1 MLLSPPHKPLTNG
14 SEGTSVTKRGPA
26 PADGRP
32 WPWLVPA
39 VAILAVFYAV
49 PVLDVFRLA
58 FSDATLI
65 RPPTSWTAAPI
76 RALLGNPALPE
87 VLVTTF
93 VFTAVNVVALQ
104 AFGLAIALTLVRG
117 EARGLRGM
125 TTFRTLV
132 LAAWVVPGI
141 ANGLI
146 WQMLFDEAPYGTLNS
161 LLGFVGIGPV
171 AWLSDPGM
179 ALVSAVIANLW
190 QGTAFSMIVFYAAR
204 KAIDPVIYEVAALDG
219 ASPWRTFRSI
229 TLPLLRTAIAVN
241 TVLVAVQTL
250 NTFDSILAL
259 TGGGP
264 GRATEVLALFTFNTV
279 FYNLDLAGGS
289 VLALIMFAVAMA
301 LATVIHGWL
310 GRTA

>member
-1 MLLSPPHKPLTNG
+1 MTA
-14 SEGTSVTKRGPA
+14 RGPA

-39 VAILAVFYAV
+39 VLVLAAFYAV
-49 PVLDVFRLA
+49 PVADVLRLA
-58 FSDATLI
+58 FSDATLV
-65 RPPTSWTAAPI
+65 RPPERWTTAALS
-76 RALLGNPALPE
+76 ALLADPALPA
-87 VLVTTF
+87 VLRTTIL
-93 VFTAVNVVALQ
+93 FTAVNVIALQ
-104 AFGLAIALTLVRG
+104 VFGLLIALTLVRG

-125 TTFRTLV
+125 TAFRTLV

-161 LLGFVGIGPV
+161 LLGLAGFGPV
-171 AWLSDPGM
+171 AWLSDPEM

-204 KAIDPVIYEVAALDG
+204 KGIDPVLYEVAALDG
-219 ASPWRTFRSI
+219 ASPWRTFRSV
-229 TLPLLRTAIAVN
+229 TLPLLRTAVAVN
-241 TVLVAVQTL
+241 TVLVTVQTL

-289 VLALIMFAVAMA
+289 VLALMLFVVAMA
-301 LATVIHGWL
+301 MAVLVHGWL
-310 GRTA
+310 GRAR

>member
-1 MLLSPPHKPLTNG
+1 ML
-14 SEGTSVTKRGPA
+14 A
-26 PADGRP
+26 A
-32 WPWLVPA
+32 
-39 VAILAVFYAV
+39 FYAV
-49 PVLDVFRLA
+49 PVLDVVRLA
-58 FSDATLI
+58 FSDATLV
-65 RPPTSWTAAPI
+65 RAPSGYSLDAMRAVLSDPAVPTVLWTT
-76 RALLGNPALPE
+76 AL
-87 VLVTTF
+87 
-93 VFTAVNVVALQ
+93 FTAINVVALQ
-104 AFGLAIALTLVRG
+104 AAGLAIALLIVRG

-125 TTFRTLV
+125 AAFRTLV

-161 LLGFVGIGPV
+161 LLGAVGMGPV
-171 AWLSDPGM
+171 AWLSDPQM

-204 KAIDPVIYEVAALDG
+204 RGIDPTLYEVAAIDG
-219 ASPWRTFRSI
+219 AGPWRVFRRI

-241 TVLVAVQTL
+241 TVLVTVQTL

-279 FYNLDLAGGS
+279 FRNLDLAGGS
-289 VLALIMFAVAMA
+289 VLALLLFAVSVA
-301 LATVIHGWL
+301 LAAAVHRL
-310 GRTA
+310 GRGGT

>member
-1 MLLSPPHKPLTNG
+1 MTG
-14 SEGTSVTKRGPA
+14 RGPA
-26 PADGRP
+26 PADARP

-39 VAILAVFYAV
+39 VAVLAVFYAV
-49 PVLDVFRLA
+49 PVGDVLRLA

-65 RPPTSWTAAPI
+65 RPPARWSLDAI
-76 RALLGNPALPE
+76 RGVLTDPALAQ
-87 VLVTTF
+87 VLGTTL
-93 VFTAVNVVALQ
+93 VFTTVNVVALQ
-104 AFGLAIALTLVRG
+104 TLGLAIALTLVRG
-117 EARGLRGM
+117 EARGLSGM
-125 TTFRTLV
+125 TAFRTLV

-161 LLGFVGIGPV
+161 LLGLAGLGPV

-179 ALVSAVIANLW
+179 ALLSAVIANLW

-204 KAIDPVIYEVAALDG
+204 KGIDPVLYEVAALDG
-219 ASPWRTFRSI
+219 ASPWRTFRSV

-264 GRATEVLALFTFNTV
+264 GRATEVLSLFTFNTV
-279 FYNLDLAGGS
+279 FGNLDLAGGS
-289 VLALIMFAVAMA
+289 VLALVLFALAMA
-301 LATVIHGWL
+301 LAALVHRWL